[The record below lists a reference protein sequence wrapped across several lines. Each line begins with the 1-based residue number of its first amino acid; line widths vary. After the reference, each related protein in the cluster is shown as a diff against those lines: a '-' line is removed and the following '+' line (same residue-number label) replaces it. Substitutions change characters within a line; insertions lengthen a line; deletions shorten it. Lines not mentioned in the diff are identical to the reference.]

1 MHSHEFKALF
11 FSQIH
16 FPLFQ
21 YKNFA
26 QNDHFYLSSM
36 DVQIDLTFEVMTTT
50 LLGSGDLVVLFLNN
64 LVQ

>member
-36 DVQIDLTFEVMTTT
+36 DVQIDLTFEVMTMT
-50 LLGSGDLVVLFLNN
+50 
-64 LVQ
+64 